1 MFLFLSYGSKSD
13 VATLLATIAG
23 RFTNE
28 QQINKLK
35 VYLSDT
41 SLYWGADSIPTI
53 DNGIVAAEENLVW
66 SNRYVPVIVQF
77 IDDFHGASVKNTI
90 SFTLIVVA
98 AIFTI
103 FF

>member
-1 MFLFLSYGSKSD
+1 MEIIY
-13 VATLLATIAG
+13 
-23 RFTNE
+23 
-28 QQINKLK
+28 
-35 VYLSDT
+35 YLNFSSNHISDT

-53 DNGIVAAEENLVW
+53 SNGIVAAEENLLW
-66 SNRYVPVIVQF
+66 SNKYVSVIIEF
-77 IDDFHGASVKNTI
+77 IDDFHGASVTNTL